1 MVNHDDLMRE
11 VVRVCEAFIHEAH
24 ACERRKTKASL
35 KRLRKLTL
43 EMRNL
48 GKEYRAVSVSEEKDL

>member
-11 VVRVCEAFIHEAH
+11 VVKVCEAFIHEAH
-24 ACERRKTKASL
+24 ACEMRKTKASL

-48 GKEYRAVSVSEEKDL
+48 GKEYRAVSVSEEKSL

>member
-1 MVNHDDLMRE
+1 MSDDLMRE
-11 VVRVCEAFIHEAH
+11 MVKVCETFIDEAY
-24 ACERRKTKASL
+24 ACEMRKTKASL

-48 GKEYRAVSVSEEKDL
+48 GKEYRAVSILEEKSM